1 MGFLDFFRGPE
12 PALEPTLEQRLEEA
26 LESASSTIEQLREES
41 QWDTAARRTLERNL
55 EDLTWQLLDRV
66 HTEERPETLRRIRE
80 RALRYFQR
88 DPVVGS
94 AVQLMTWYTF
104 GRGVQKPG
112 IPEDHTPDTQEK
124 GMKAQAR
131 ESGLRE
137 VAEEKIGPAERQQA
151 ERVIES
157 FWEAPENK
165 ATITSPQAQQQKSDE
180 LQIDGEIFLILFDG
194 PGASGGPD
202 DEAALLLSD
211 ISPDEV
217 SEVITM
223 RDNQKMPLWYIRKY
237 RTRDWDPVSRS
248 YKLSDVK
255 TLYYPHWRNKPGEND
270 LKPPQQQI
278 ADGRVMHV
286 KVNSLSRQLRGR
298 SELERVLEW
307 SKGFREF
314 MDGRLAVARAVNK
327 VAQRVRVEGGPQEIA
342 KVMNQLNS
350 ADMLNMTRT
359 PLGHPDAGG
368 VLPIASTVFHS
379 PSVQFE
385 PAQFETGAG
394 VASQD
399 RQAFL
404 SMIAAGTGWPLHY
417 LGGEV
422 TASLASAVS
431 QELPVTKMVEARQ
444 ELWKSVIADLTD
456 EALRLAGMEG
466 ISCEVQMPPILQR
479 DLPQIAGACQSLVQ
493 SVDPTAQNVEL
504 KRWVLTQVAGAIGE
518 NEVQETV
525 SEIFPD
531 DYEAPPP
538 APMQQQAQQMS
549 LLDQPQRAL
558 PGTPYRVQTA
568 DSARRTAQDPNRG
581 RPQLP

>member
-1 MGFLDFFRGPE
+1 MGFLDFFRANDPG
-12 PALEPTLEQRLEEA
+12 LEPTLEERLEEA
-26 LESASSTIEQLREES
+26 LESASSTIEELREAS
-41 QWDTAARRTLERNL
+41 QWDTAARRTLERSL

-66 HTEERPETLRRIRE
+66 NVEERPETLRRIRE
-80 RALRYFQR
+80 RALKYFQR
-88 DPVVGS
+88 DPIVGS

-112 IPEDHTPDTQEK
+112 IPEDHSAQTQERGSK
-124 GMKAQAR
+124 AR
-131 ESGLRE
+131 EAGLTE
-137 VAEEKIGPAERQQA
+137 ATDKISDAEREKA
-151 ERVIES
+151 ESVIES
-157 FWEAPENK
+157 FWMAPENK
-165 ATITSPQAQQQKSDE
+165 ATITSPQSQQQKSDE
-180 LQIDGEIFLILFDG
+180 LQIDGEVFLVMFDG
-194 PGASGGPD
+194 PGANGGPD
-202 DEAALLLSD
+202 DEASLLLSD
-211 ISPDEV
+211 ISPDEIG
-217 SEVITM
+217 EVVTQ

-255 TLYYPHWRNKPGEND
+255 TLYYPHWRNEPGEGD
-270 LKPPQQQI
+270 LRPPQDQI
-278 ADGRVMHV
+278 ADGRIMHV

-298 SELERVLEW
+298 SELERILEW

-327 VAQRVRVEGGPQEIA
+327 VAQRVRVEGGPTEIA

-368 VLPIASTVFHS
+368 ALPIASTVFHS

-394 VASQD
+394 VANAD

-431 QELPVTKMVEARQ
+431 QELPVTKMVESRQ
-444 ELWKSVIADLTD
+444 ELWKSVISDLTN
-456 EALRLAGMEG
+456 EALRRAGIEDVT
-466 ISCEVQMPPILQR
+466 CEVIMPPILQR
-479 DLPQIAGACQSLVQ
+479 DLPQIASACQALVQ
-493 SVDPTAQNVEL
+493 SVDPTTQNVEL
-504 KRWVLTQVAGAIGE
+504 KRWVLTQVAGAMNE
-518 NEVQETV
+518 PEVQETV
-525 SEIFPD
+525 AEIFPEG
-531 DYEAPPP
+531 YTAP
-538 APMQQQAQQMS
+538 APAQSPPQSGEQLS
-549 LLDQPQRAL
+549 LLDQQAKRAV
-558 PGTPYRVQTA
+558 PGAPYRVQTA
-568 DSARRTAQDPNRG
+568 DSARQNAERPDRG
-581 RPQLP
+581 QARPG